1 MTMTFDHSLSLR
13 DGMRH
18 AHWRNEDLWV
28 ASVALGGNL
37 AQRDVERITSG
48 DVTPSAHEYDV
59 LAAAL
64 NDHFIDVGIVNPV
77 RYSDAV

>member
-1 MTMTFDHSLSLR
+1 MNATFDRALSLR

-18 AHWRNEDLWV
+18 ARWRNEDLWV
-28 ASVALGGNL
+28 ASVALGGNF

-48 DVTPSAHEYDV
+48 DLAPSSHQYDV

-64 NDHFIDVGIVNPV
+64 NDHFSDVGIDHPV